1 MRPLASEDANSSLV
15 KIKLHIGLAS
25 CKYISGRGHAAQ

>member
-15 KIKLHIGLAS
+15 KINAIGLLLRMMWLLRPGS
-25 CKYISGRGHAAQ
+25 Q